1 MGFAIPTTKALPII
15 EELMN
20 QTTRTKVAEDKQGT
34 LGISGV
40 SVTENVS
47 SAYDIP
53 VGVYVAEIL
62 ENGGAAASDLQKG
75 DIITAIEGTSVE
87 DMEGLKKQLTY
98 YEAGNEVTVT
108 VQRQTQGGE
117 YETKE
122 IKVTLGNRDSLNSGS
137 TGSGG
142 TGNPFQPGQEESGD
156 SPFGG

>member
-1 MGFAIPTTKALPII
+1 
-15 EELMN
+15 
-20 QTTRTKVAEDKQGT
+20 
-34 LGISGV
+34 
-40 SVTENVS
+40 
-47 SAYDIP
+47 
-53 VGVYVAEIL
+53 
-62 ENGGAAASDLQKG
+62 
-75 DIITAIEGTSVE
+75 
-87 DMEGLKKQLTY
+87 
-98 YEAGNEVTVT
+98 VT